1 MLKGNDKQA
10 IGSRIA
16 ALGEAAA
23 KMTAAAASGA
33 QQPEPGHAGADAAN
47 DPGTGKDDVV
57 DADFKEVKK

>member
-23 KMTAAAASGA
+23 KIAASAALAA
-33 QQPEPGHAGADAAN
+33 QQPEPQRTGADAAN